1 MDRPS
6 RTLAELEPDLLVGS
20 SPEHAADVAEGADSP
35 FLAITRLLW
44 NQRHRLKRPGV
55 AGLILAAVCVLFIPN
70 SYEATL
76 QLMPPDND
84 AGSGMAMLAGLMGKV
99 GTGAASGS
107 SSILSEL
114 LGTKNSGALFV
125 GILRSR
131 TVEDRIIDR
140 FDLRKIYWLK
150 TYQSARKLLE
160 SRTDINEDR
169 KTGLIKIEVT
179 DRNAIRAAA
188 LAQAY
193 VDELDRLV
201 GEVNTSSAHR
211 ERVFLEQRLVVVH
224 KELQAASK
232 DFSEFSSKNTTLDI
246 KEQGK
251 AMMES
256 AAVLQGQLI
265 AAESELSGLQQIYT
279 SDNVRVRSLEAQIA
293 EFKRQLDKLGGKDYT
308 GSPSLDSDSMYP
320 SIRQLPI
327 IGLQY
332 AELYRHV
339 KIEETVFEIL
349 TEQYELAK
357 VQEAKETPSV
367 KILDAPK
374 PPEKKSWPPRL
385 LLIFVGGIIGLALAS
400 CWIIGGE
407 LWSEIDPNE
416 PHKQFISQ
424 VMTEIRPLVGAKAS
438 RLGARVATLFRYD
451 SDHSDSN

>member
-1 MDRPS
+1 MLVD
-6 RTLAELEPDLLVGS
+6 AEPDLILGS
-20 SPEHAADVAEGADSP
+20 STEHVAEVPEVADSP
-35 FLAITRLLW
+35 LLAITRLLW
-44 NQRHRLKRPGV
+44 NQRQRLKRP
-55 AGLILAAVCVLFIPN
+55 ILASLIMATVIVLLIPN

-99 GTGAASGS
+99 GMGSSGGG

-140 FDLRKIYWLK
+140 FDLRKTYSRK
-150 TYQSARKLLE
+150 TYEDTRKKLE

-169 KTGLIKIEVT
+169 KTGLIKIVVA
-179 DRNAIRAAA
+179 DRDRTRAAA

-201 GEVNTSSAHR
+201 GQVNTSSAHR
-211 ERVFLEQRLVVVH
+211 ERVFLEQRLAVVH
-224 KELQAASK
+224 KELQDASK

-251 AMMES
+251 AMVES

-265 AAESELSGLQQIYT
+265 AAESELSGLQQIYM
-279 SDNVRVRSLEAQIA
+279 SDNVRVRSLQARIGEL
-293 EFKRQLDKLGGKDYT
+293 KRQLDKMGGKDYT
-308 GSPSLDSDSMYP
+308 GSPSLESDSMYP

-332 AELYRHV
+332 AELYRRV
-339 KIEETVFEIL
+339 RIEETVFEIL

-374 PPEKKSWPPRL
+374 PPEKKSWPPRI
-385 LLIFVGGIIGLALAS
+385 LLIFVGGIFGFLLAS
-400 CWIIGGE
+400 SWIIGGE
-407 LWSEIDPNE
+407 FWSEIDPNE
-416 PHKQFISQ
+416 PHKKFISK
-424 VMTEIRPLVGAKAS
+424 VISETRRPRS
-438 RLGARVATLFRYD
+438 PHF
-451 SDHSDSN
+451 

>member
-1 MDRPS
+1 
-6 RTLAELEPDLLVGS
+6 
-20 SPEHAADVAEGADSP
+20 
-35 FLAITRLLW
+35 
-44 NQRHRLKRPGV
+44 
-55 AGLILAAVCVLFIPN
+55 
-70 SYEATL
+70 
-76 QLMPPDND
+76 
-84 AGSGMAMLAGLMGKV
+84 
-99 GTGAASGS
+99 
-107 SSILSEL
+107 
-114 LGTKNSGALFV
+114 
-125 GILRSR
+125 
-131 TVEDRIIDR
+131 
-140 FDLRKIYWLK
+140 
-150 TYQSARKLLE
+150 
-160 SRTDINEDR
+160 
-169 KTGLIKIEVT
+169 
-179 DRNAIRAAA
+179 
-188 LAQAY
+188 